1 MNSRPH
7 GSFVLATSDT
17 KDVIV
22 EHYTWLEE
30 NMMPVLKHIDNVR
43 EARLYVR
50 TKIESMVKDDES
62 GLCSRHTVVW
72 INMGPIHYSIPS
84 KNGLFFV
91 STFARSS
98 TENYTCISKPSITA

>member
-1 MNSRPH
+1 MRLSRVRGSVHEWSIQSRPH

-62 GLCSRHTVVW
+62 GLYLSSAHSRL
-72 INMGPIHYSIPS
+72 G
-84 KNGLFFV
+84 
-91 STFARSS
+91 
-98 TENYTCISKPSITA
+98 